1 MNSGDLVDIVVV
13 VCGHGDL
20 LVVVGDLVDLLVV
33 VGNLVGLVVFVI
45 SAFLGKSSSSS
56 SSELSSDMS
65 WQEDGSGWMVF
76 PRFVWGFLEML
87 LREPVLGTNRG
98 L

>member
-1 MNSGDLVDIVVV
+1 MNSGDLVDTVVV

-65 WQEDGSGWMVF
+65 WQEDGSGWMLFQNLALDVICNN
-76 PRFVWGFLEML
+76 FLSY
-87 LREPVLGTNRG
+87 RAKG
-98 L
+98 

>member
-1 MNSGDLVDIVVV
+1 MGPLGLNSGDLVDLVVV
-13 VCGHGDL
+13 VGNHVDL
-20 LVVVGDLVDLLVV
+20 LVVVGDLV
-33 VGNLVGLVVFVI
+33 GFVVFVI
-45 SAFLGKSSSSS
+45 SAFLGKSFTSSS

-76 PRFVWGFLEML
+76 PRFVWGFRETL
-87 LREPVLGTNRG
+87 LRVPVLGTNRG